1 MVECRQTIT
10 IFNDSV
16 TFCSLDISLFVSHL
30 INIQIIFAVFSI
42 ANNAATINI
51 IFLLISLGFPSD
63 SVVKNPSVMQE
74 P

>member
-1 MVECRQTIT
+1 MVECRQTIA
-10 IFNDSV
+10 IFNDSL
-16 TFCSLDISLFVSHL
+16 TFCSLDISFVSHL

-74 P
+74 L